1 LQAGRPGLAKVALAA
16 FFWKIRRG
24 APIERSPHFSQREFP
39 MFKAL
44 IAFCLSRRP
53 IVVLGLVMF
62 VAAGF
67 IAFKLL
73 NIEAYPNPTPVIL
86 EVTAQAPGLS
96 AEEMERYYTIPM
108 EIGLYTTPGIEVI
121 RSTSFYGL
129 SFVRVSFKY
138 GVDYFFA
145 YAQASIALQQNVNL
159 PGGLVPSIQ
168 ENSSTGEIYR
178 YQVVGPPHFGIAN
191 LRTVQDWIV
200 ARRLLTIPGIAMI
213 NSWGGPTKEFQVEV
227 DPHKLEAYSVTV
239 PQILTALG
247 NANINVGGREIR
259 IGQQSINIR
268 GVGLI
273 DDGGNDDLRQGYK
286 VGDIENV
293 VLAQSNGVPVL
304 VRDVGKVSIGYRP
317 RLGILGRGYRVQNE
331 AVDQDDVVGSIVV
344 MRRTEQTAQMIPLV
358 QAAIEKINHDG
369 SLPPGVHVAPYYD
382 RSHLIAL
389 TTHTVLHNLIF
400 GCLLV
405 FLIQWIFLGDLRSA
419 TIVGLNIP
427 FALFFAT
434 ILLVIQGES
443 ANLLSVGAVDFG
455 IIVDSAVILV
465 ENIFKNFQRDAE
477 ERRSLLQRLG
487 EGFWGVDP
495 TRNPADA
502 TPARGWTDRLRL
514 ILISALQVDN
524 AVLFSGL
531 ITVAGFVPLF
541 TMQGVEGQI
550 FGPMARTYGYALAG
564 ALISTF
570 TITPVIS
577 SMLLPKNVREVETI
591 IVRFLHRI
599 YNPTLRFALSHR
611 LLVVGLELALS
622 IGTFTLIA
630 PRLGSEFLP
639 HLEEGNFWIR
649 ASMPITLS
657 LQDGEAATK
666 KMREI
671 LMRHPEVTTV
681 VSQHGRP
688 DDGSD
693 ASPFS
698 NVELFAP
705 LKPFDEWPKGM
716 TKDIL
721 TNQIQEEFNNELP
734 GVIFNF
740 SQYIEDNIEEGISG
754 VKGVNSVKIVGP
766 NLQVITNLAEQI
778 RDQMSQVRGVT
789 DLGIFP
795 VLGQPNLNI
804 KVDRAKAARYG
815 LNSGDVNAVVQATMG
830 GAVATSV
837 LEGDRQFDLV
847 VRYTPE
853 YRDSID
859 KIRNIKVAYQTASG
873 ANAYIP
879 LSELAT
885 ITLDTGAAWV
895 YHESMQRFIPVKF
908 SVRGRD
914 LGGTVEEAQERI
926 AKNVKL
932 PSGYHLVWAGEYGD
946 LQAAKARLYVIVPIS
961 FVLIAGALYGL
972 FNNFLDCILA
982 LAGIPD
988 AIVGGILALYISG
1001 LHFSISAAIG
1011 FVSLFGVSVMDG
1023 ILMITFYNHE
1033 RALGFSPME
1042 SMYRAASTR
1051 MRPLLM
1057 TALSACIGLFPAA
1070 ISTGIG
1076 SQVQRPLA
1084 TVIVG
1089 GMLVGPIMLL
1099 IAVPALRLIF
1109 LSHEHHPI
1117 SAIEAG

>member
-1 LQAGRPGLAKVALAA
+1 
-16 FFWKIRRG
+16 
-24 APIERSPHFSQREFP
+24 
-39 MFKAL
+39 MFKSL
-44 IAFCLSRRP
+44 IAFCLSRRA
-53 IVVLGLVMF
+53 IVMVGLLVFAGAGF
-62 VAAGF
+62 VA
-67 IAFKLL
+67 FKML

-86 EVTAQAPGLS
+86 EITAQAPGLS

-108 EIGLYTTPGIEVI
+108 EIGLYATPGIDVI

-129 SFVRVSFKY
+129 SFVRVMFNY

-145 YAQASIALQQNVNL
+145 YSQASVAMQQNVSL
-159 PGGLVPSIQ
+159 PGGLVPTIQ
-168 ENSSTGEIYR
+168 ANSSTGEIYR
-178 YQVVGPPHFGIAN
+178 YQVVGPPHFGVTN

-200 ARRLLTIPGIAMI
+200 ARRLLTIPGIAAV
-213 NSWGGPTKEFQVEV
+213 NSWGGPTKEFEVEV
-227 DPHKLEAYSVTV
+227 DPHRLEAFNVTV

-273 DDGGNDDLRQGYK
+273 NDGGNDDLTQGYK
-286 VGDIENV
+286 VNDIENV
-293 VLAQSNGVPVL
+293 VLNQVNGVPVL
-304 VRDVGKVSIGYRP
+304 VKDLAKVTVGYRP
-317 RLGILGRGYRVQNE
+317 RLGILGRDY
-331 AVDQDDVVGSIVV
+331 QDDVVGSIVV
-344 MRRTEQTAQMIPLV
+344 QRRTEKTSEMIPKV
-358 QAAIEKINHDG
+358 KAAIDSLNHDG
-369 SLPPGVHVAPYYD
+369 SLPPGVKLVPYYD
-382 RSHLIAL
+382 RSSLIAV

-419 TIVGLNIP
+419 IIVGVNIP
-427 FALFFAT
+427 FALLFAM
-434 ILLVIQGES
+434 ILIVLQGES

-455 IIVDSAVILV
+455 IIIDSAVILV
-465 ENIFKNFQRDAE
+465 ENIFRNFQARPAE
-477 ERRSLLQRLG
+477 KQGLLDHLAG
-487 EGFWGVDP
+487 GFWGPDP
-495 TRNPADA
+495 TRISDQPTVAQ
-502 TPARGWTDRLRL
+502 GWTDRLRL
-514 ILISALQVDN
+514 ILISGIQVDK
-524 AVLFSGL
+524 AVLFSTL
-531 ITVAGFVPLF
+531 VTVAGFVPLF

-564 ALISTF
+564 ALLATF
-570 TITPVIS
+570 TVTPVVAS
-577 SMLLPKNVREVETI
+577 VLLPERVKESATF
-591 IVRFLHRI
+591 IVAALHRV
-599 YNPTLRFALSHR
+599 YNPTLR
-611 LLVVGLELALS
+611 LALS
-622 IGTFTLIA
+622 RRGFTVAFGFLFLGLA
-630 PRLGSEFLP
+630 AWLGMRLGSEFLP

-657 LQDGEAATK
+657 LEDGEAATR

-671 LMRHPEVTTV
+671 LLRHPEVITV

-693 ASPFS
+693 AAPFS

-705 LKPFDEWPKGM
+705 LKPFDQWPSGL
-716 TKDIL
+716 TKDKL
-721 TNQIQEEFNNELP
+721 TNQIQKEFENELP
-734 GVIFNF
+734 GVVFNF
-740 SQYIEDNIEEGISG
+740 SQYIEDNIEEAISG

-766 NLQVITNLAEQI
+766 NLETLTELADQV
-778 RDQMSQVRGVT
+778 RDQMTQVRGVT

-815 LNSGDVNAVVQATMG
+815 LNSGDVNSVIQATMG

-847 VRYTPE
+847 VRYSPE
-853 YRDSID
+853 SRDSIE
-859 KIRNIKVAYQTASG
+859 KIRNIKVGYQTSNG

-885 ITLDTGAAWV
+885 ITLDTGAAWI
-895 YHESMQRFIPVKF
+895 YHEGMQRFIPVKF

-914 LGGTVEEAQERI
+914 LGSTVTEAQQRI
-926 AKNVKL
+926 AKNVQL
-932 PSGYHLVWAGEYGD
+932 PPGYRLIWAGEYGD
-946 LQAAKARLYVIVPIS
+946 LQQAKKRLEVIVPIS
-961 FVLIAGALYGL
+961 LLLILGLLYSL
-972 FNNFLDCILA
+972 FNSLRDCLLA
-982 LAGIPD
+982 LAGIPF
-988 AIVGGILALYISG
+988 AIAGGVLALWVSG
-1001 LHFSISAAIG
+1001 LNFSISAAIG

-1023 ILMITFYNHE
+1023 ILMITYYNHE
-1033 RALGFSPME
+1033 RLVGGGTPTEA
-1042 SMYRAASTR
+1042 MYRAASTR

-1070 ISTGIG
+1070 VSTGIG

-1089 GMLVGPIMLL
+1089 GMFFGPMMLL
-1099 IAVPALRLIF
+1099 IVVPALRMVF
-1109 LSHEHHPI
+1109 LGHDTGPAHEVL
-1117 SAIEAG
+1117 

>member
-1 LQAGRPGLAKVALAA
+1 
-16 FFWKIRRG
+16 
-24 APIERSPHFSQREFP
+24 
-39 MFKAL
+39 MFKSL
-44 IAFCLSRRP
+44 IAFCLSRRA
-53 IVVLGLVMF
+53 IILLGLLLF
-62 VAAGF
+62 AGAGF

-86 EVTAQAPGLS
+86 EITAQAPGLS
-96 AEEMERYYTIPM
+96 AEEMERYYTLPT
-108 EIGLYTTPGIEVI
+108 EIGLYTTPGIDVI

-129 SFVRVSFKY
+129 SFVRVTFKY
-138 GVDYFFA
+138 GVDYNFA
-145 YAQASIALQQNVNL
+145 YAQASVAIQQNVNL
-159 PGGLVPSIQ
+159 PGNLVPTIQ
-168 ENSSTGEIYR
+168 ANSSTGEIYR
-178 YQVVGPPHFGIAN
+178 YQVVGPPHFGITN

-200 ARRLLTIPGIAMI
+200 ARRMLTIPGIAQV
-213 NSWGGPTKEFQVEV
+213 NSWGGPTKEFQVSI
-227 DPHKLEAYSVTV
+227 DPHKLEAYSITV
-239 PQILTALG
+239 PQVLQALG
-247 NANINVGGREIR
+247 NANLNVGGREIR

-273 DDGGNDDLRQGYK
+273 NDGGNDDLRQGYK
-286 VGDIENV
+286 VDDIDNV

-304 VRDVGKVSIGYRP
+304 VRDIGQVSVGYRP
-317 RLGILGRGYRVQNE
+317 RLGILGKD
-331 AVDQDDVVGSIVV
+331 DQDDVVGSIVV
-344 MRRTEQTAQMIPLV
+344 MRRTEKTADMIPKV
-358 QAAIEKINHDG
+358 KNAIDKLNHDG
-369 SLPPGVHVAPYYD
+369 SLPPGVKVVPYYD
-382 RSHLIAL
+382 RSSLIAI

-419 TIVGLNIP
+419 TIVGINIP

-434 ILLVIQGES
+434 ILLVIRGES

-465 ENIFKNFQRDAE
+465 ENVFRNFQRTSAE
-477 ERRSLLQRLG
+477 RQGLLERLAG
-487 EGFWGVDP
+487 GGWGPDP
-495 TRNPADA
+495 TRATEDA
-502 TPARGWTDRLRL
+502 AGVHKWTDRLRL
-514 ILISALQVDN
+514 ILISAMQVDK
-524 AVLFSGL
+524 AVLFSAL

-564 ALISTF
+564 ALIATF
-570 TITPVIS
+570 TITPVVAS
-577 SMLLPKNVREVETI
+577 FLLPERVKEAETI
-591 IVRFLHRI
+591 VVRALHRI
-599 YNPTLRFALSHR
+599 YNPLLRFSLKNR
-611 LLVVGLELALS
+611 LLVVGLELTLS
-622 IGTFTLIA
+622 LGTFFFIA

-657 LQDGEAATK
+657 LQDGEAATR

-671 LMRHPEVTTV
+671 LLRHSEVITV

-705 LKPFDEWPKGM
+705 LKPFDEWPRGL
-716 TKDIL
+716 TKDKL
-721 TNQIQEEFNNELP
+721 TNEIQDEFHNELP
-734 GVIFNF
+734 GVVFNF

-766 NLQVITNLAEQI
+766 NLQTLTQLAEQV

-804 KVDRAKAARYG
+804 KVDREKAARYG
-815 LNSGDVNAVVQATMG
+815 LNSGDVNTVIQAAMG
-830 GAVATSV
+830 GAVASEV

-859 KIRNIKVAYQTASG
+859 KVRNIKVAYQTPSG

-879 LSELAT
+879 LTELAD
-885 ITLDTGAAWV
+885 ISLDTGAAWI
-895 YHESMQRFIPVKF
+895 YHESVQRFIPVKF

-914 LGGTVEEAQERI
+914 LGGTVSEAQKRI
-926 AKNVKL
+926 ADNVQL
-932 PSGYHLVWAGEYGD
+932 PPGYHLVWAGEFGD
-946 LQAAKARLYVIVPIS
+946 LQEAKKRLWVIVPIS
-961 FVLIAGALYGL
+961 FVLIAGGLYSL
-972 FNNFLDCILA
+972 FNNVRDCLLA

-988 AIVGGILALYISG
+988 AIVGGILALYVSG

-1023 ILMITFYNHE
+1023 ILMITFYNQE
-1033 RALGFSPME
+1033 RARGLAPMDA
-1042 SMYRAASTR
+1042 MFRAATTR

-1070 ISTGIG
+1070 ISMGIG

-1099 IAVPALRLIF
+1099 VAVPALRMIF
-1109 LSHEHHPI
+1109 LGGDKESGDATSEVQP
-1117 SAIEAG
+1117 A

>member
-1 LQAGRPGLAKVALAA
+1 
-16 FFWKIRRG
+16 
-24 APIERSPHFSQREFP
+24 
-39 MFKAL
+39 MFKSL

-53 IVVLGLVMF
+53 IVVVGLLLF
-62 VAAGF
+62 AGAGL
-67 IAFKLL
+67 IAFKML

-86 EVTAQAPGLS
+86 EITAQAPGLS
-96 AEEMERYYTIPM
+96 AEEMERYYTRPT
-108 EIGLYTTPGIEVI
+108 EIGLYTTPGIDVI

-138 GVDYFFA
+138 GVDYNFA
-145 YAQASIALQQNVNL
+145 YAQASVAMQQNVSL
-159 PGGLVPSIQ
+159 PGGQVPNIQ
-168 ENSSTGEIYR
+168 ANSSTGEIYR
-178 YQVVGPPHFGIAN
+178 YQVVGPKHFGVTN

-200 ARRLLTIPGIAMI
+200 ARRLLTIPGIAAI
-213 NSWGGPTKEFQVEV
+213 NSWGGPTKEFEIEV
-227 DPHKLEAYSVTV
+227 DPHRLEAYSVTV
-239 PQILTALG
+239 PQVLSALG

-259 IGQQSINIR
+259 IGQQSVNIR
-268 GVGLI
+268 GVGLM
-273 DDGGNDDLRQGYK
+273 DDGGNDDLAQGYK
-286 VGDIENV
+286 VNDIENV
-293 VLAQSNGVPVL
+293 VLTQVNGVPVL
-304 VRDVGKVSIGYRP
+304 MKDIGKVSVGYRP
-317 RLGILGRGYRVQNE
+317 RLGILGR
-331 AVDQDDVVGSIVV
+331 DHQDDVVGSIVV
-344 MRRTEQTAQMIPLV
+344 MRRTEQTADMIPKVKAEIDKL
-358 QAAIEKINHDG
+358 NHDG
-369 SLPPGVHVAPYYD
+369 SLPPGVKVVPFYD
-382 RSHLIAL
+382 RSSLIAL

-405 FLIQWIFLGDLRSA
+405 FLIQWIFLGNLRSA
-419 TIVGLNIP
+419 VIVGLNIP

-434 ILLVIQGES
+434 ILLVILGES

-465 ENIFKNFQRDAE
+465 ENIFRNFQRNQE
-477 ERRSLLQRLG
+477 ERQGLLQRLG
-487 EGFWGVDP
+487 GGAWGPDP
-495 TRNPADA
+495 TK
-502 TPARGWTDRLRL
+502 TPDHETTAHGWTDRLRL
-514 ILISALQVDN
+514 ILISALQIDK
-524 AVLFSGL
+524 AVLFSAL

-564 ALISTF
+564 ALIATF
-570 TITPVIS
+570 TVTPVIAS
-577 SMLLPKNVREVETI
+577 FLLPEHLKETETI
-591 IVRFLHRI
+591 VVRFLHRI
-599 YNPTLRFALSHR
+599 YNPALRFSLNHR
-611 LLVVGLELALS
+611 ALVVGIELALS
-622 IGTFTLIA
+622 VGTFLLIA

-649 ASMPITLS
+649 ASMPTTLS
-657 LQDGEAATK
+657 LEDGEASAR

-671 LMRHPEVTTV
+671 LLRHPEVITV
-681 VSQHGRP
+681 LSQHGRP

-705 LKPFDEWPKGM
+705 LKPFDEWPRGL
-716 TKDIL
+716 TKEKL
-721 TNQIQEEFNNELP
+721 TEQVQAEFTNELP
-734 GVIFNF
+734 GVVFNF

-766 NLQVITNLAEQI
+766 NLEVLTKLAEQV
-778 RDQMSQVRGVT
+778 RDQMGGVRGIT

-815 LNSGDVNAVVQATMG
+815 LNSGDVNTVIQAAMG

-853 YRDSID
+853 YRKSIEQ
-859 KIRNIKVAYQTASG
+859 IRDIKVAYQTSSG

-885 ITLDTGAAWV
+885 ITLDTGAAWI
-895 YHESMQRFIPVKF
+895 YHESVQRFIPVKF

-914 LGGTVEEAQERI
+914 LGGTVEEAQQRI
-926 AKNVKL
+926 AKNVQL
-932 PSGYHLVWAGEYGD
+932 PSGYRLIWAGEFGD
-946 LQAAKARLYVIVPIS
+946 LQEAKKRLEIIVPIS
-961 FVLIAGALYGL
+961 LVLIIGLLYSM
-972 FNNFLDCILA
+972 FNNLRDCLLA

-988 AIVGGILALYISG
+988 AVVGGILALYISG
-1001 LHFSISAAIG
+1001 LNFSISAAIG

-1023 ILMITFYNHE
+1023 ILMITFYNQE
-1033 RALGFSPME
+1033 RTRGLVPEDA
-1042 SMYRAASTR
+1042 MYRAASTR

-1057 TALSACIGLFPAA
+1057 TALSACIGLLPAA

-1089 GMLVGPIMLL
+1089 GMLLGPVMLL
-1099 IAVPALRLIF
+1099 LAVPALRMIF
-1109 LSHEHHPI
+1109 LGRDNNHS
-1117 SAIEAG
+1117 SGEAK

>member
-1 LQAGRPGLAKVALAA
+1 
-16 FFWKIRRG
+16 
-24 APIERSPHFSQREFP
+24 
-39 MFKAL
+39 MFKSL

-53 IVVLGLVMF
+53 IVVLGLVLF
-62 VAAGF
+62 AGAGF
-67 IAFKLL
+67 IAFKML

-86 EVTAQAPGLS
+86 EITAQAPGLS

-108 EIGLYTTPGIEVI
+108 EIGLYTTPGIDVI

-138 GVDYFFA
+138 GVDYNFA
-145 YAQASIALQQNVNL
+145 YAQASVAMQQNVSL
-159 PGGLVPSIQ
+159 PGGLVPTIQ
-168 ENSSTGEIYR
+168 ANSSTGEIYR
-178 YQVVGPPHFGIAN
+178 YQVIGPPHFGITN

-200 ARRLLTIPGIAMI
+200 ARRLMTIPGIAAV

-227 DPHKLEAYSVTV
+227 DPNKLEAYNVTV

-247 NANINVGGREIR
+247 NANLNVGGREIR
-259 IGQQSINIR
+259 MGQQSINIR

-293 VLAQSNGVPVL
+293 VLAQSGGVPVL
-304 VRDVGKVSIGYRP
+304 VRDVGQVSVGYRP
-317 RLGILGRGYRVQNE
+317 RLGILGKDN
-331 AVDQDDVVGSIVV
+331 QDDVVGAIVV
-344 MRRTEQTAQMIPLV
+344 MRRTETTSDMLPKV
-358 QAAIEKINHDG
+358 KAAIDKVNHDG
-369 SLPPGVHVAPYYD
+369 SLPPGVRVVPYYD
-382 RSHLIAL
+382 RSALIAV

-400 GCLLV
+400 GCVLV
-405 FLIQWIFLGDLRSA
+405 FLIQWIFLGNLRSA

-434 ILLVIQGES
+434 ILLVIQHES

-465 ENIFKNFQRDAE
+465 ENIFRNFQRDPE
-477 ERRSLLQRLG
+477 EKQSLLERLAG
-487 EGFWGVDP
+487 GAWGPDP
-495 TRNPADA
+495 TRSVEHSASA
-502 TPARGWTDRLRL
+502 HGWTDRLRL
-514 ILISALQVDN
+514 ILISAMQVDK
-524 AVLFSGL
+524 AVLFSAL

-564 ALISTF
+564 ALIATF
-570 TITPVIS
+570 TVTPVIS
-577 SMLLPKNVREVETI
+577 AMLLPQRVKEAETI
-591 IVRFLHRI
+591 VVRLLHRI
-599 YNPTLRFALSHR
+599 YNPSLRFALNHR
-611 LLVVGLELALS
+611 PLTVGIGFAFLALS
-622 IGTFTLIA
+622 AFLGL
-630 PRLGSEFLP
+630 RLGSEFLP

-657 LQDGEAATK
+657 LQDGEAATR
-666 KMREI
+666 KMRQI
-671 LMRHPEVTTV
+671 LLRHPEVITV

-693 ASPFS
+693 AAPFS

-705 LKPFDEWPKGM
+705 LKPFDEWPKGLS
-716 TKDIL
+716 KDKL
-721 TNQIQEEFNNELP
+721 TNQLQAEFDDELP
-734 GVIFNF
+734 GVVFNF

-766 NLQVITNLAEQI
+766 NLQTITQLANQI
-778 RDQMSQVRGVT
+778 QDQMGQVRGIT

-815 LNSGDVNAVVQATMG
+815 LNSGDVNAVVQAAMG
-830 GAVATSV
+830 GAVATEV

-847 VRYTPE
+847 ARYTPD
-853 YRDSID
+853 YRDSTE
-859 KIRNIKVAYQTASG
+859 KIRAIKVAYQTASG

-885 ITLDTGAAWV
+885 ITLDTGAAWI
-895 YHESMQRFIPVKF
+895 YHESVQRFIPVKF

-914 LGGTVEEAQERI
+914 LGSAVEEAQKRI
-926 AKNVKL
+926 TDHVKL
-932 PSGYHLVWAGEYGD
+932 PPGYRLVWAGEFGD
-946 LQAAKARLYVIVPIS
+946 LQEAKQRLYVIVPIS
-961 FVLIAGALYGL
+961 FLLIAGMLYGL
-972 FNNFLDCILA
+972 FNNLRDCFLA
-982 LAGIPD
+982 LAGIPF
-988 AIVGGILALYISG
+988 AVAGGVLALYVAG
-1001 LHFSISAAIG
+1001 LNFSISAAVG

-1033 RALGFSPME
+1033 RAQGLAPVD

-1089 GMLVGPIMLL
+1089 GMLVGPVMLL
-1099 IAVPALRLIF
+1099 LAVPALRMIF
-1109 LSHEHHPI
+1109 LEHEPPVP
-1117 SAIEAG
+1117 EASE

>member
-1 LQAGRPGLAKVALAA
+1 
-16 FFWKIRRG
+16 
-24 APIERSPHFSQREFP
+24 
-39 MFKAL
+39 MFKSL
-44 IAFCLSRRP
+44 ISFCLSRRP
-53 IVVLGLVMF
+53 IVMMGLLLF
-62 VAAGF
+62 AGAGF
-67 IAFKLL
+67 VAFKLL

-86 EVTAQAPGLS
+86 EITAQAPGLS

-138 GVDYFFA
+138 GVDYYFA
-145 YAQASIALQQNVNL
+145 YSQAAIALQQNVSL
-159 PGGLVPSIQ
+159 PGGVSPNIQ
-168 ENSSTGEIYR
+168 ANSSTGEIYR
-178 YQVVGPPHFGIAN
+178 YQVVGPPHFGITN

-200 ARRLLTIPGIAMI
+200 ARRLLTIPGIAAI
-213 NSWGGPTKEFQVEV
+213 NSWGGPTKTFEVDV

-247 NANINVGGREIR
+247 NANINVGGREITV
-259 IGQQSINIR
+259 GQQSINIR

-273 DDGGNDDLRQGYK
+273 DDGGKDDLREGYK

-293 VLAQSNGVPVL
+293 VLSQEDGVPVL
-304 VRDVGKVSIGYRP
+304 VKDVGKVSVGYRP
-317 RLGILGRGYRVQNE
+317 RLGILGR
-331 AVDQDDVVGSIVV
+331 DMHDDVVGAIVV
-344 MRRTEQTAQMIPLV
+344 QRRTEKTADMIPKV
-358 QAAIEKINHDG
+358 EAAIRTLNHDG
-369 SLPPGVHVAPYYD
+369 SLPPGVKVVPFYD
-382 RSHLIAL
+382 RSSLIAL

-419 TIVGLNIP
+419 VIVGINIP

-434 ILLVIQGES
+434 ILLVVMGES

-465 ENIFKNFQRDAE
+465 ENIFKNFQRPPE
-477 ERRSLLQRLG
+477 ERNLLLQRLSD
-487 EGFWGVDP
+487 GFWGLDP
-495 TRNPADA
+495 TKASDPTAPTN
-502 TPARGWTDRLRL
+502 WTDRLRL
-514 ILISALQVDN
+514 VFVSALQVDK
-524 AVLFSGL
+524 AVLFSAL

-564 ALISTF
+564 ALIATF
-570 TITPVIS
+570 TITPVIAS
-577 SMLLPKNVREVETI
+577 FLLPEHVKEAETL
-591 IVRFLHRI
+591 IVRALHRA
-599 YNPTLRFALSHR
+599 YNPALRFALTHR
-611 LLVVGLELALS
+611 ALVVGIELAISL
-622 IGTFTLIA
+622 GTFFLIA

-649 ASMPITLS
+649 ASMPTTLS
-657 LQDGEAATK
+657 LEDGEAATK

-671 LMRHPEVTTV
+671 LMRHPEVLTV

-705 LKPFDEWPKGM
+705 LKPFDEWPRGL
-716 TKDIL
+716 TKDKL
-721 TNQIQEEFNNELP
+721 TNQIQAEFDNELP
-734 GVIFNF
+734 GIVFNF

-766 NLQVITNLAEQI
+766 NLEVLTNLANQV
-778 RDQMSQVRGVT
+778 RDQMAQVRGVT

-804 KVDRAKAARYG
+804 KVDREKASRYG
-815 LNSGDVNAVVQATMG
+815 LNSGDVNTVIQAAMG
-830 GAVATSV
+830 GAVASEV

-859 KIRNIKVAYQTASG
+859 KIRNIKVAYTAPNG

-885 ITLDTGAAWV
+885 ITLDTGASWI
-895 YHESMQRFIPVKF
+895 YHESVQRFIPVKF

-926 AKNVKL
+926 AKNVQL
-932 PSGYHLVWAGEYGD
+932 PSGYHLIWAGEFGD
-946 LQAAKARLYVIVPIS
+946 LQEAKKRLEVIVPIS
-961 FVLIAGALYGL
+961 FILIAGALYSL
-972 FNNFLDCILA
+972 FNNFKDSILA
-982 LAGIPD
+982 L
-988 AIVGGILALYISG
+988 
-1001 LHFSISAAIG
+1001 
-1011 FVSLFGVSVMDG
+1011 
-1023 ILMITFYNHE
+1023 
-1033 RALGFSPME
+1033 
-1042 SMYRAASTR
+1042 
-1051 MRPLLM
+1051 
-1057 TALSACIGLFPAA
+1057 
-1070 ISTGIG
+1070 
-1076 SQVQRPLA
+1076 
-1084 TVIVG
+1084 
-1089 GMLVGPIMLL
+1089 
-1099 IAVPALRLIF
+1099 
-1109 LSHEHHPI
+1109 
-1117 SAIEAG
+1117 

>member
-1 LQAGRPGLAKVALAA
+1 
-16 FFWKIRRG
+16 
-24 APIERSPHFSQREFP
+24 
-39 MFKAL
+39 MFKSL
-44 IAFCLSRRP
+44 ISFCLSRRP
-53 IVVLGLVMF
+53 IVVLGLVLF
-62 VAAGF
+62 TGAGF
-67 IAFKLL
+67 IAFKML

-86 EVTAQAPGLS
+86 EITAQAPGLS
-96 AEEMERYYTIPM
+96 AEEMERYYTLPM
-108 EIGLYTTPGIEVI
+108 EIGLYTTPGIDVI

-138 GVDYFFA
+138 GVDYNFA
-145 YAQASIALQQNVNL
+145 YAQASVAMQQNVTL
-159 PGGLVPSIQ
+159 PGGLVPTIQ
-168 ENSSTGEIYR
+168 ANSSTGEIYR
-178 YQVVGPPHFGIAN
+178 YQVLGPPHFGITN

-200 ARRLLTIPGIAMI
+200 ARRLLTIPGIAAV
-213 NSWGGPTKEFQVEV
+213 NSWGGPTKEFQVEA

-239 PQILTALG
+239 PQVLTALG
-247 NANINVGGREIR
+247 NSNLNVGGREIR
-259 IGQQSINIR
+259 VGQQSINIR

-273 DDGGNDDLRQGYK
+273 DDGGSDDLRQGYK
-286 VGDIENV
+286 VDDIENV
-293 VLAQSNGVPVL
+293 VLSQANGVPVL
-304 VRDVGKVSIGYRP
+304 IRDVAKVSVGYRP
-317 RLGILGRGYRVQNE
+317 RLGILGKDE
-331 AVDQDDVVGSIVV
+331 QDDVVGAIVV
-344 MRRTEQTAQMIPLV
+344 MRRTETTSDMLPKV
-358 QAAIEKINHDG
+358 KAAIEKINRDG
-369 SLPPGVHVAPYYD
+369 SLPPGVKVVPYYD
-382 RSHLIAL
+382 RSALIAL

-405 FLIQWIFLGDLRSA
+405 FLIQWIFLGNLRSA

-434 ILLVIQGES
+434 ILLVLQHES

-465 ENIFKNFQRDAE
+465 ENIFKNFQRDPE
-477 ERRSLLQRLG
+477 ERRSLLERLAKG
-487 EGFWGVDP
+487 SWGPDP
-495 TRNPADA
+495 TRASEPTTAVH
-502 TPARGWTDRLRL
+502 GWTDRLRL
-514 ILISALQVDN
+514 ILISAMQVDK
-524 AVLFSGL
+524 AVLFSAL

-564 ALISTF
+564 ALIATF
-570 TITPVIS
+570 TVTPVIAS
-577 SMLLPKNVREVETI
+577 LLLPKNVKEAETVV
-591 IVRFLHRI
+591 VRLLHRI
-599 YNPTLRFALSHR
+599 YNPALRFSLNHR
-611 LLVVGLELALS
+611 ALVVGLELTLS
-622 IGTFTLIA
+622 LGTFFLIA
-630 PRLGSEFLP
+630 PKLGSEFLP

-657 LQDGEAATK
+657 LEDGEAATR

-671 LMRHPEVTTV
+671 LRRHPEVLTV

-693 ASPFS
+693 AAPFS

-705 LKPFDEWPKGM
+705 LKPFDEWPKGL
-716 TKDIL
+716 TKDKL

-734 GVIFNF
+734 GVVFNF

-766 NLQVITNLAEQI
+766 NLQTITNLADQV
-778 RDQMSQVRGVT
+778 RDQMSQVRGIT

-815 LNSGDVNAVVQATMG
+815 LNSGDVNAVVQASMG
-830 GAVATSV
+830 GAIATSV

-853 YRDSID
+853 YRDSIE
-859 KIRNIKVAYQTASG
+859 KIRNIKVGYQTPSG

-879 LSELAT
+879 LSELAN

-895 YHESMQRFIPVKF
+895 YHESVQRFIPVKF

-914 LGGTVEEAQERI
+914 LGGTVEEAQTRI
-926 AKNVKL
+926 ADKVKL
-932 PSGYHLVWAGEYGD
+932 PPGYRLIWAGEFGD
-946 LQAAKARLYVIVPIS
+946 LQEAKKRLEIIVPIS
-961 FVLIAGALYGL
+961 FILIAGALYSL
-972 FNNFLDCILA
+972 FNNFRDSLLA

-988 AIVGGILALYISG
+988 AVVGGILALYISG

-1023 ILMITFYNHE
+1023 ILMMTFYNHE
-1033 RALGFSPME
+1033 RDKGLAPME

-1089 GMLVGPIMLL
+1089 GMLVGPVMLL
-1099 IAVPALRLIF
+1099 LAVPALRMIF
-1109 LSHEHHPI
+1109 LGRDNHPA
-1117 SAIEAG
+1117 SEVQSG